1 MHASH
6 ECLVLLCNSTCEAKD
21 EIQYPKTIQL
31 SGAPET
37 QAIRFIP
44 SSVQIGGI
52 FLEPIKSSSYSAEK
66 LFIGSKKM
74 LAI

>member
-6 ECLVLLCNSTCEAKD
+6 ECLVLLCNSTCEAKGK
-21 EIQYPKTIQL
+21 IQYPKTIQL
-31 SGAPET
+31 SGAPEP

-52 FLEPIKSSSYSAEK
+52 FLEPINPLHTQRKNFS
-66 LFIGSKKM
+66 LVPKKM